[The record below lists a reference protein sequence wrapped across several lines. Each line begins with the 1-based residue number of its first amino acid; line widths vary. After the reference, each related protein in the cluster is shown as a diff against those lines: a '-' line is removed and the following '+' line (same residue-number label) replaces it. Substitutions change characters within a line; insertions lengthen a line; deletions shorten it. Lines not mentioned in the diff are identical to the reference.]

1 MADKQIKSVNLL
13 PEFLRTNKNSKFLSS
28 TIDQFIQKPQLER
41 LDGYIGSTQT
51 VNYNAVTD
59 IYISESLP
67 LRRDYQLDPA
77 LIVKDT
83 GGKITDVIALDDLI
97 NEINVKGGEV
107 SNLDRM
113 FRSDFYSYN
122 PQINWDK
129 LVNYQDY
136 YWLVTGPD
144 TVTITGQQLNTT
156 STYSIHENSLG
167 SAVFFDS
174 DGDTENPLITLYRGN
189 TYNFVINSSNPFYI
203 KTYPSLES
211 GDLYSEVENNGASN
225 GNVITIVI
233 PNDDSI
239 PDTLYYVGGSL
250 QTLAGQFIIKS
261 INEDSQLDVVAD
273 ILGKKEYTSGLGVK
287 LSNGMKIRFS
297 GYVIPELYRDKD
309 YFVEG
314 VGTAIKLIEYNLLD
328 APEIIASQYDDDF
341 DSTPFDNYPFDNFK
355 RLPLT
360 PEYITINRASQ
371 DLNPWSRYNRWVHKD
386 VITASAESVGRI
398 AVYPI
403 NLRAKRPI
411 IEFNADLKLF
421 NFGSVGLPNVDLIDV
436 TTLDAFSNVEGSSG
450 HHVDGILLEQ
460 GHRVVFAAD
469 TDSMVREKIFEV
481 NFITINGIT
490 RLTLQPVDEPV
501 AGSVVAVNLGNKYAG
516 ESWWYD
522 GNAWKY
528 AQQHTTLNQAP
539 LFELFDNQAH
549 SYADTTY
556 YNSDF
561 KGNKIFSYDIGT
573 GAKDP
578 VLGFPLKYRNSV
590 GVGSYL
596 FKNHFMTDTISI
608 VKDNQV
614 IDTISSG
621 NAYFKIGNNYNNVWV
636 RAESYPIPQLVDV
649 TGQLY
654 YETPLGLT
662 NNPLNGPLASLT
674 LSGFSDHLNSMI
686 DRTTVDVNNNLRDV
700 GDISSW
706 GNRLISNSNPMS
718 FAHFFI
724 GKKEHSV
731 IDALTKVADQYGQF
745 KLSFLKK
752 IAEIDQQLDPVA
764 IVDISLN
771 EINAEKDIQ
780 SSYYL
785 SDMVAY
791 GSDKIV
797 RTWSVTDSRNTVYPI
812 TTDYDPIAL
821 TLRSV
826 LVYLNGVQ
834 LVRDRDYVFVINDS
848 SVEFLVDLS
857 VGDNILINDYTN
869 TVGVFVP
876 PTPTKLGLYPK
887 FVPKIFTDTTYV
899 EPTDVIQGH
908 DGSIMLAYG
917 DYRDA
922 AILELEKR
930 IYNNLKA
937 EYKQDLLDINS
948 VMPGAFRNNDY
959 SLEEVNN
966 ILRGDFAKW
975 AGMFG
980 IDYSP
985 NTTLDIENPFTY
997 NYTGSYNSNLNIHL
1011 TGSWRSVFKYFYDT
1025 ERPHSHPWEMLGF
1038 VSQPAWW
1045 EDEYGPAP
1053 YTSGNEI
1060 LWSDIEQGI
1069 IKQGTRAGTD
1079 AVYARPGLIELLPVD
1094 ESGNLVDPTILLANN
1109 VTDYNKRQNW
1119 KIGEQGPAETAWRRS
1134 SHWPFMVQKLLALM
1148 KPASYASLMYDPIRL
1163 EKNIAGQWTY
1173 GPDHKF
1179 LNVKSVY
1186 IQGDNNTLT
1195 SGYSTYIGEVGR
1207 QRSSTYNEELKSDL
1221 ANIDFNL
1228 FYKAGGF
1235 VSKDK
1240 LQIVID
1246 SIDPVS
1252 TSAGAILPQED
1263 YTLILNVSNP
1273 IKSTGI
1279 SGIVVQKR
1287 NDKFVIK
1294 GYDTTHPYFTIYNP
1308 VRNATTPSIT
1318 VGGVSEPFLTWT
1330 ASSTS
1335 GGTGLS
1341 TADTT
1346 TANSAVAGKFYQVGQ
1361 LVEYGGSYYRVQT
1374 SHRSEN
1380 EFNASYFQR
1389 MPYLPT
1395 TGGTTVQTAAQFDKT
1410 SEVQIP
1416 YGTEF
1421 LKIQEVYDLIV
1432 GYGAWLED
1440 QGFTFDEFNS
1450 DLQEV
1455 INWNFTSKE
1464 FLYWTTQ
1471 NWAGNSVITLSPFAD
1486 QIKFKINNSV
1496 VDNIFNSF
1504 YEYSVLQANG
1514 FPFPQQSLAVNR
1526 EDGVCTIKV
1535 VASADGIYFARLNSI
1550 QKEHA
1555 IVFNNFTMFNDT
1567 VYDIE
1572 TGYRQRRMKL
1582 LGFRTAGWDG
1592 DYFSPG
1598 FVYDTATIDS
1608 WKTYTDYLHG
1618 DVVKFNGS
1626 YYSANE
1632 NVIGS
1637 SKFDFTKWTILGEKP
1652 IAQLIPNFDYKIS
1665 QFEDFYSLDIDNF
1678 DSTQQQLAQ
1687 HLIGYTPRVYLNNI
1701 FTNPISQ
1708 YKFYQGFIKE
1718 KGTRNAI
1725 SRLSKASIYNLQGE
1739 VSYNEEWAF
1748 RVGSYGSYETFKEI
1762 EVPLIEGTFIEN
1774 PQIISFVDSI
1784 PTAKNDL
1791 VHYSLSSDL
1800 VIKPVDYDPAT
1811 TFVTTSSTDVFQID
1825 VAGYVRFDDVNTTAY
1840 KESDLLT
1847 ITDNT
1852 TILDGEVTWVGFT
1865 KNQDWDALR
1874 YTFMP
1879 AALVSASMNA
1889 QSSDTIT
1896 FTASEDHEL
1905 SVGDYISITH
1915 FDASVNGVYVVDTT
1929 LSSTEFS
1936 VINTAT
1942 DFFGTLTPEEPGLL
1956 FKFISTRFATFD
1968 SIPSD
1973 STILKLADNSKL
1985 WIDSNTEDGNGTWQ
1999 VYNKIKN
2006 YQNSSTIYASER
2018 PQGQKLGWSISK
2030 QKDSDIFVIG
2040 APEYGTPGE
2049 IFVLKELPNASQFKL
2064 KYGINTNL
2072 LTYLPNDSE
2081 AGFGYS
2087 VAYDEQEFN
2096 STGYGLVI
2104 AGAPF
2109 ASNVK
2114 NNDPTGEG
2122 YLVTVRYATDSA
2134 STSTRIEEGLVKIS
2148 SIEPILTGEQTER
2161 VLLSPTPSN
2170 YEHFGQTIYF
2180 NNSSNGRLLLVGA
2193 PQTEKIGTGNVY
2205 VFMASTTST
2214 NIVDISLIKQI
2225 STSTVTNGQVGALW
2239 GYSIAGSDNAE
2250 VIAVGAPGYFTNTG
2264 LVSVFSG
2271 TETSF
2276 VQTITSPFAKHG
2288 RFGEAISVSP
2298 TGEYMFIS
2306 ATEVKNADKSLG
2318 KVAVYK
2324 RSTSG
2329 TFDFVQAISNPVVG
2343 AGMKFGRAIDI
2354 NITEDELYITAT
2366 GLNTHAVDIFNSSST
2381 TFDWFSTTFYDNIK
2395 DSGTVYIYNKKTDSF
2410 KLANEIKPVDVS
2422 TGTNFGYSIAVNKNS
2437 LYIGSPAINTEAK
2450 TAVYQFYKIDTTA
2463 SCGWQL
2469 YREQDNLVEVD
2480 TIQKVTLIDSFNE
2493 EVIDYLDVIDPL
2505 KGKLVGLAS
2514 QDLKYRS
2521 PFDPAVYSIGST
2533 KTVNDINTNWLDDH
2547 IGELWWDL
2555 SSVKYVWYEQ
2565 GDLQYRKNNWGKVF
2579 PGSSIDV
2586 YEWVGTE
2593 LLPSEWSTLADT
2605 PEGLVDGIS
2614 GQPKDTDNTVVSV
2627 KQIYNSLS
2635 NSFSNYYYFW
2645 VKNKVTV
2652 PNVKNRR
2659 ISGYQVASLIAD
2671 PTSYGV
2677 EFAAVI
2683 SNNAIALSNIGGK
2696 LVASNVHL
2704 NISADVINNNVP
2716 RHTEW
2721 LLLQENS
2728 STSVPNTLLEKK
2740 LIDSLL
2746 GHDSLGNP
2754 VPDPALSA
2762 RTRYGVSIRPRQTI
2776 FKDRLE
2782 ALRNLIE
2789 FTNDILINERIV
2801 GNYNLTNLK
2810 SQELPP
2816 DEYSGEYDQIVE
2828 DIEALPLINANI
2840 FVTAQITCEISNGK
2854 IINVNIIEPGFGYKN
2869 SPTIKFANNKNNAE
2883 LKATIN
2889 DLGQITSVEIVNPG
2903 YEFTSTPVLEV
2914 RPYTVIVSTDSEA
2927 GGKWT
2932 KRVFDKTASTWV
2944 RSHTQ
2949 TYNTSL
2955 YWSYIDWTS
2964 SNYNPFLDYSYTIN
2978 EVYELETLVNIQP
2991 GEYVKIKDAGLG
3003 TFIVLEKT
3011 KTGVNGTFDTD
3022 YDIVYSEKGTVQ
3034 ISDSI
3039 WNLAASNLGYD
3050 QNNAYDQTLYSQ
3062 QPDLELQYILT
3073 ALKKDIFVNDLK
3085 LNWNLFFFK
3094 AVKYA
3099 LSEQKLLDWAFK
3111 TSFINV
3117 VNTAGS
3123 LDQRPVYKLQNSQYF
3138 EDYIREVKPYHT
3150 NIRSFT
3156 ENYTQ
3161 LEPTSSY
3168 TTDFDS
3174 PAYYDKS
3181 ESKFKTVELGN
3192 TLTNV
3197 YPWKAWTDNYKYE
3210 VGSIIIGY
3218 PGSGYTSAPDIEI
3231 RTAAGD
3237 TGSGATARAYIRS
3250 GEVFDIEV
3258 ITPGSG
3264 YTKSPK
3270 LVFSGGGDNVIPA
3283 VAHAQLSNNKVRT
3296 NMIGM
3301 KFDRTSRRPQIQN
3314 ITATDSFR
3322 CNGSDSE
3329 FVLSWLAKPDKS
3341 KIEIMVD
3348 GSVVLGSDYT
3358 VEYYDEYYGNG
3369 REYVKHFSKIVFL
3382 NDVPSSEQILTVTYI
3397 KHTELLNAVDR
3408 IVNYYTATSGMPGL
3422 DLGQLMTGIVYPKTR
3437 IEGLMF
3443 DYSSRWDL
3451 AAFGQSAWADDI
3463 GYYKTISSTATSYA
3477 VGTWTSVAVNSV
3489 TGVAVGQY
3497 VNIISTAT
3505 NPFTTTTVQV
3515 AKVDVPTRTVTFN
3528 TTTNFTI
3535 ANTSTIELWTYDLNA
3550 TALDSAIIGGTYN
3563 SGILI
3568 SATGTNLDDIV
3579 ISGSG
3584 FLTADS
3590 SYAPEELLPGEI
3602 NESVGINVYTKNADG
3617 APLMV
3622 TSYVVVDA
3630 YSTATHLMEIV
3641 PANTSS
3647 VFATFD
3653 GRILSTEASTTT
3665 SYYSLDWL
3673 NNTISITNPTSTIGI
3688 AGYSII
3694 SVGGIQGDSKAGYL
3708 DSVNTIV
3715 PTSGTTYISTVSLRS
3730 VSSIDSVG
3738 SAYVTVNGTTVP
3750 TVDLVPSS
3758 TDCYYE
3764 LTYSDEENN
3773 RAAAVV
3779 YNLPTSIEGI
3789 PNVVTAWFFGAEH
3802 KYFNEVKSEI
3812 ININTNTVYPI
3823 ILNNPPG
3830 NIEPLCAQAIVEYM
3844 STSTI
3849 GNQLPILN
3857 LRQEL
3862 IPPYVDYYSVTNT
3875 LQTTF
3880 AITNN
3885 DAYTIV
3891 GDYSKIRVYRNGSE
3905 LRRGFDYTFS
3915 NITVRINVPLSLGD
3929 VIAIVSLT
3937 VGSNSNGYDYD
3948 IIKVGNECRF
3958 VMRQPDAYKD
3968 GQLKITTFNNQDSMM
3983 IRTESFDGSPGN
3995 RYRISRPILNENY
4008 IWVSMAKYPPTGP
4021 QNLVPLVNTI
4031 DYRVLEDR
4039 VTIQISDT
4047 IPQSPD
4053 DIIVIRS
4060 VSSADLAVE
4069 VLGYRLFNDIF
4080 NRTHFKRLSKQNTTY
4095 LTQPLMFNDT
4105 EIHVNDATV
4114 LSPPLLAKNI
4124 PGVVIIDGERIEF
4137 FTITGNILGQL
4148 RRTTLGTAPSFYSE
4162 QNTKVIDQSPEQTI
4176 PFTEKILVQS
4186 TITTTSTVYGISTQ
4200 IHTGTSSAGIIFS
4213 DGIVLDTEIPGK
4225 DQIAVYYGGRP
4236 LNKIGTFYQ
4245 DIDISYDSQDVDI
4258 SVDILSTVD
4267 ELPDTETIGLAYVVT
4282 ATNHVWVYTNSNEG
4296 DSVNG
4301 YIYRGLNYIPPE
4313 FTVDISYKIST
4324 TVNTTSTLYTTSTS
4338 ISIPSTP
4345 RIVNTYTGVMR
4356 TYPNSASDY
4365 GPGNLTTYTP
4375 SGPIMLMGENYMS
4388 SFNGGLSQVV
4398 FGKTTSAL
4406 PAEVGYIVFTD
4417 WDGTFNVVNN
4427 YYQTLKTSVETTSTY
4442 LQIVNKENNNPYS
4455 VVYKVNAVQRREH
4468 SGLRTGPGDTYFWG
4482 LDVTFV
4488 GGITST
4494 PTQPL
4499 WVGYSK
4505 NVDIGWSTD
4514 LVSSSVNVTTSTVLT
4529 TVTSVSTVTTLD
4541 SQQITLN
4548 IPEGIQ
4554 PGVKLT
4560 VTKRNSTLWN
4570 DGATS
4575 LMNSSTMPARF
4586 LQARPAELP
4595 DTYYYG
4601 GETALIDDANFTIS
4615 DENNDPLEGF

>member
-1 MADKQIKSVNLL
+1 
-13 PEFLRTNKNSKFLSS
+13 
-28 TIDQFIQKPQLER
+28 
-41 LDGYIGSTQT
+41 
-51 VNYNAVTD
+51 
-59 IYISESLP
+59 
-67 LRRDYQLDPA
+67 
-77 LIVKDT
+77 
-83 GGKITDVIALDDLI
+83 
-97 NEINVKGGEV
+97 
-107 SNLDRM
+107 
-113 FRSDFYSYN
+113 
-122 PQINWDK
+122 
-129 LVNYQDY
+129 
-136 YWLVTGPD
+136 
-144 TVTITGQQLNTT
+144 
-156 STYSIHENSLG
+156 
-167 SAVFFDS
+167 
-174 DGDTENPLITLYRGN
+174 
-189 TYNFVINSSNPFYI
+189 
-203 KTYPSLES
+203 
-211 GDLYSEVENNGASN
+211 
-225 GNVITIVI
+225 
-233 PNDDSI
+233 
-239 PDTLYYVGGSL
+239 
-250 QTLAGQFIIKS
+250 
-261 INEDSQLDVVAD
+261 
-273 ILGKKEYTSGLGVK
+273 
-287 LSNGMKIRFS
+287 MKIRFS

-436 TTLDAFSNVEGSSG
+436 ATLDAFSNVEGSSG
-450 HHVDGILLEQ
+450 HHVDGVLLEQ

-481 NFITINGIT
+481 NFITIDGIT

-501 AGSVVAVNLGNKYAG
+501 AGSVVAVNLGNKYSG

-522 GNAWKY
+522 GNTWKY
-528 AQQHTTLNQAP
+528 AQQHITLNQAP
-539 LFELFDNQAH
+539 LFEFFDNQAH

-561 KGNKIFSYDIGT
+561 KGNKIFSYDVGT

-621 NAYFKIGNNYNNVWV
+621 NAYFKIGNNYSNVWV
-636 RAESYPIPQLVDV
+636 QAKSYPIPQLTDI

-662 NNPLNGPLASLT
+662 NNPLNGPLESLT

-706 GNRLISNSNPMS
+706 GNRLISNANPMS

-752 IAEIDQQLDPVA
+752 ISELDQQLDPVA

-797 RTWSVTDSRNTVYPI
+797 RTWTVTDSRNTVYPI
-812 TTDYDPIAL
+812 TADYDPTVL

-848 SVEFLVDLS
+848 SVEFLVNLS

-908 DGSIMLAYG
+908 DGSIMIAYG

-922 AILELEKR
+922 VILELETR
-930 IYNNLKA
+930 IYNNIKA

-997 NYTGSYNSNLNIHL
+997 NYTGSYNSNLSIHL
-1011 TGSWRSVFKYFYDT
+1011 TGSWRSVFKYFYDS

-1038 VSQPAWW
+1038 VNQPVWW

-1069 IKQGTRAGTD
+1069 IKQGTRSGTD
-1079 AVYARPGLIELLPVD
+1079 VVYARPGLIELLPVD
-1094 ESGNLVDPTILLANN
+1094 ESGNLVNPTILLATNI
-1109 VTDYNKRQNW
+1109 TEYNRRQNW

-1148 KPASYASLMYDPIRL
+1148 KPARYTSLMYDPIRL

-1186 IQGDNNTLT
+1186 IQGDNTLT
-1195 SGYSTYIGEVGR
+1195 SGYSTYISEVGR
-1207 QRSSTYNEELKSDL
+1207 QRSGTYNKELKSDL

-1294 GYDTTHPYFTIYNP
+1294 GYDTTQPYFTVYIP
-1308 VRNATTPSIT
+1308 LRNATTPSIT
-1318 VGGVSEPFLTWT
+1318 VGGISEPFLTWV

-1361 LVEYGGSYYRVQT
+1361 LVEYSGSYYRVQT
-1374 SHRSEN
+1374 SHRSES
-1380 EFNASYFQR
+1380 EFNVSYFQR

-1395 TGGTTVQTAAQFDKT
+1395 TGGTTVQTAAQFDKA

-1421 LKIQEVYDLIV
+1421 LKIQEVYDLII

-1504 YEYSVLQANG
+1504 YEYSVSQANG
-1514 FPFPQQSLAVNR
+1514 FPFPQQSLSVNR
-1526 EDGVCTIKV
+1526 EDGICTIKV
-1535 VASADGIYFARLNSI
+1535 VASSDGIYFARLNSI

-1555 IVFNNFTMFNDT
+1555 IVFNNSTMFNDT

-1598 FVYDTATIDS
+1598 FVYDTATIAS

-1637 SKFDFTKWTILGEKP
+1637 SKFDFTKWTVLGEKP

-1825 VAGYVRFDDVNTTAY
+1825 VAGYVRFDDVSTTAY

-1865 KNQDWDALR
+1865 KNRDWNALR

-1879 AALVSASMNA
+1879 AALISASMSA
-1889 QSSDTIT
+1889 QSSDTVT
-1896 FTASEDHEL
+1896 FTASEAHEL
-1905 SVGDYISITH
+1905 SAGDYISITY
-1915 FDASVNGVYVVDTT
+1915 FDDAVNGVYVVDATPST
-1929 LSSTEFS
+1929 TEFT

-1942 DFFGTLTPEEPGLL
+1942 DFFGSLAPNEPGLL

-1999 VYNKIKN
+1999 VYNKTKN
-2006 YQNSSTIYASER
+2006 YQNSSTIYASES

-2040 APEYGTPGE
+2040 APEHGTQGE
-2049 IFVLKELPNASQFKL
+2049 IFVLKELPNANQFKL

-2114 NNDPTGEG
+2114 NNDPIGAG

-2276 VQTITSPFAKHG
+2276 VQTITSPFAKRG

-2306 ATEVKNADKSLG
+2306 ATEVNNADKSLG

-2324 RSTSG
+2324 RSTNG

-2366 GLNTHAVDIFNSSST
+2366 GLNTHAVDIFNSSGT

-2437 LYIGSPAINTEAK
+2437 LYIGSPAINTKAK

-2469 YREQDNLVEVD
+2469 YREQDNLVDVD

-2505 KGKLVGLAS
+2505 KGKLVGIAS

-2533 KTVNDINTNWLDDH
+2533 KTVNDVNTNWLDDH

-2593 LLPSEWSTLADT
+2593 LLPSEWSSFADT

-2614 GQPKDTDNTVVSV
+2614 GQPKDIDNTVVSV
-2627 KQIYNSLS
+2627 KQIYNPLS

-2659 ISGYQVASLIAD
+2659 ISSYQVASLIAD

-2683 SNNAIALSNIGGK
+2683 SDNAIALSNIGGK
-2696 LVASNVHL
+2696 LVANNVHL

-2728 STSVPNTLLEKK
+2728 PTSVPNTLLEKK

-2854 IINVNIIEPGFGYKN
+2854 VIDVNIIEPGFGYKN

-2964 SNYNPFLDYSYTIN
+2964 SNYNSFLDYSYTIN

-3123 LDQRPVYKLQNSQYF
+3123 LDQRPIYKLQNSQYF

-3156 ENYTQ
+3156 ENYTH

-3197 YPWKAWTDNYKYE
+3197 YPWKAWADNYKYN
-3210 VGSIIIGY
+3210 VGSVIIGY

-3270 LVFSGGGDNVIPA
+3270 LVFSGGGTTVIPA

-3301 KFDRTSRRPQIQN
+3301 KFDRTSRRRQIQN

-3348 GSVVLGSDYT
+3348 GSVVLGSEYT
-3358 VEYYDEYYGNG
+3358 VKYYDEYYGNG

-3382 NDVPSSEQILTVTYI
+3382 NTVPSSEQILTVTYI

-3443 DYSSRWDL
+3443 DYSSPWDL

-3515 AKVDVPTRTVTFN
+3515 ANVDVPTRTVTFN

-3568 SATGTNLDDIV
+3568 NATGTNLDDIV

-3653 GRILSTEASTTT
+3653 GKILSTEVSTST
-3665 SYYSLDWL
+3665 SYYSLNWL

-3708 DSVNTIV
+3708 DSVNMIV

-3750 TVDLVPSS
+3750 TVDLVPLS

-3844 STSTI
+3844 STSTEMPI
-3849 GNQLPILN
+3849 ILN
-3857 LRQEL
+3857 VRQEL
-3862 IPPYVDYYSVTNT
+3862 IPPYVDYYSVTNP

-3880 AITNN
+3880 VITNN
-3885 DAYTIV
+3885 DDELV
-3891 GDYSKIRVYRNGSE
+3891 LNDYSKIRVYVNGSE
-3905 LRRGFDYTFS
+3905 LRRGFDYTY
-3915 NITVRINVPLSLGD
+3915 NINIVRINLPLLEGY
-3929 VIAIVSLT
+3929 VVAIVSLT
-3937 VGSNSNGYDYD
+3937 ESRDYD
-3948 IIKVGNECRF
+3948 IVNVGNECQLI
-3958 VMRQPDAYKD
+3958 MREPDSYKA

-4008 IWVSMAKYPPTGP
+4008 IWVSMAKKYNTGM
-4021 QNLVPLVNTI
+4021 QNAVPLVNTI

-4095 LTQPLMFNDT
+4095 LTRPLMFNDT

-4186 TITTTSTVYGISTQ
+4186 TITNTSTVYGILTQ

-4236 LNKIGTFYQ
+4236 LNKIGTFHQ
-4245 DIDISYDSQDVDI
+4245 DIDISYDSQNVDI

-4282 ATNHVWVYTNSNEG
+4282 ATNHVWVYTDSNEG

-4301 YIYRGLNYIPPE
+4301 YVYRGLNYIPPE
-4313 FTVDISYKIST
+4313 FTVDT
-4324 TVNTTSTLYTTSTS
+4324 T
-4338 ISIPSTP
+4338 
-4345 RIVNTYTGVMR
+4345 
-4356 TYPNSASDY
+4356 
-4365 GPGNLTTYTP
+4365 
-4375 SGPIMLMGENYMS
+4375 
-4388 SFNGGLSQVV
+4388 
-4398 FGKTTSAL
+4398 
-4406 PAEVGYIVFTD
+4406 
-4417 WDGTFNVVNN
+4417 
-4427 YYQTLKTSVETTSTY
+4427 
-4442 LQIVNKENNNPYS
+4442 
-4455 VVYKVNAVQRREH
+4455 
-4468 SGLRTGPGDTYFWG
+4468 
-4482 LDVTFV
+4482 
-4488 GGITST
+4488 
-4494 PTQPL
+4494 
-4499 WVGYSK
+4499 
-4505 NVDIGWSTD
+4505 
-4514 LVSSSVNVTTSTVLT
+4514 
-4529 TVTSVSTVTTLD
+4529 

-4548 IPEGIQ
+4548 IPEGIE

-4560 VTKRNSTLWN
+4560 VIKRNSTLWN
-4570 DGATS
+4570 DGSTS
-4575 LMNSSTMPARF
+4575 LMNSSTLPARF